1 MCGSIWA
8 DWQQQ
13 FLLTIKFLFLQWKVQ
28 WLKYLSLTLSPKNI
42 SCPVCPDSILLKIFC
57 TSILSFTVVRPAAT
71 FRLSLLQEQ
80 IKKKFF
86 FTQAYI
92 IIFFFK
98 WNSNSYYFNV
108 QDNVLHCVLTSHSS
122 FNRKEEEWLEFLE
135 SVKALHLCSVQ
146 PRLFQTLR
154 ASLQP
159 GLTVGSVPAALAR
172 EASGCTAFPVSG
184 QLAPVSWHC
193 QRQRRGDELE
203 TLKKNKKTPSPV
215 PLFCSVLPRNVRV
228 CVCVNVKPHT
238 LCCTDPHEKLWYDN
252 HLNKNGI
259 SCLRQRWDNRNWN
272 FIYKELGSKFTVFA
286 IKIWQN

>member
-1 MCGSIWA
+1 MIKIP
-8 DWQQQ
+8 
-13 FLLTIKFLFLQWKVQ
+13 LTD
-28 WLKYLSLTLSPKNI
+28 SPKNI

-86 FTQAYI
+86 LLKLILFYFFLNEILTLI
-92 IIFFFK
+92 I
-98 WNSNSYYFNV
+98 
-108 QDNVLHCVLTSHSS
+108 LTCKTM
-122 FNRKEEEWLEFLE
+122 FCIAFWQVTAALIEKKEEEWLEFLE

-203 TLKKNKKTPSPV
+203 TLKKNKKKNTLTSSAL
-215 PLFCSVLPRNVRV
+215 LFCTSKKRTCV
-228 CVCVNVKPHT
+228 CVC
-238 LCCTDPHEKLWYDN
+238 
-252 HLNKNGI
+252 
-259 SCLRQRWDNRNWN
+259 
-272 FIYKELGSKFTVFA
+272 
-286 IKIWQN
+286 